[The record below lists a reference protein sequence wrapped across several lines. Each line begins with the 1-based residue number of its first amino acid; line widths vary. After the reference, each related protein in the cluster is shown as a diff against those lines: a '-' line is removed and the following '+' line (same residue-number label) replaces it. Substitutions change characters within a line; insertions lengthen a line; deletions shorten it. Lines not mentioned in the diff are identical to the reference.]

1 MNNLEFI
8 KFLWNGVVQSR
19 LYSIY
24 LAYSF
29 FFTSPSLAGGFI
41 CCTSTS
47 CTSPGFILAMSVANL
62 SWTQHVV
69 HFVNSISNGAQ
80 GDKPVLLH
88 GYTVLLLP
96 HSCKSYLIFGLQEP
110 LRFQPAT
117 SMAFHFSFVIG
128 SLFLVF
134 SLNIKDI
141 TFAETATTTDCDFLW
156 DLSILFKPFLDES

>member
-1 MNNLEFI
+1 MNNLEFS

-29 FFTSPSLAGGFI
+29 FFFTSPSLAGGFI
-41 CCTSTS
+41 CCTSTY
-47 CTSPGFILAMSVANL
+47 CTSPGFILAMSVANS

-69 HFVNSISNGAQ
+69 HFINSISNGAQ
-80 GDKPVLLH
+80 EDKPVLLH

-110 LRFQPAT
+110 LRFQPNKQFGT
-117 SMAFHFSFVIG
+117 YLCNTLVLVCLLFVSMCTV
-128 SLFLVF
+128 L
-134 SLNIKDI
+134 I
-141 TFAETATTTDCDFLW
+141 TNA
-156 DLSILFKPFLDES
+156 PFL